1 MSVSD
6 ISGLQYPIGQ
16 FQFNPQ
22 ISAEERHRLIVGYVI
37 FPDMLQTAVN
47 GLTEGQLDTRYRP
60 GGWTVRQVVH
70 HLAESHMNAYVR
82 FKLTLTEKEHKAVV
96 ADEAAWAELE
106 DSRRGPIA
114 VSLDLFRALQ
124 QRWVLAIQAISPA
137 DFDRKLWHPAWGT
150 VSVDYLVQ
158 GCAWHARH
166 HIAHITSLRERMG
179 WVSSTRTEP

>member
-37 FPDMLQTAVN
+37 FPDMLQTAVD
-47 GLTEGQLDTRYRP
+47 GLTEAQLDTRYRP

-70 HLAESHMNAYVR
+70 HLAESHMNAYV
-82 FKLTLTEKEHKAVV
+82 
-96 ADEAAWAELE
+96 
-106 DSRRGPIA
+106 P
-114 VSLDLFRALQ
+114 
-124 QRWVLAIQAISPA
+124 